1 MFIFCFGLG
10 SLGTSVWEQFLGV
23 RGLWVNVQHS
33 IFVVWEQKYNGD
45 ILIGVKDNHEL

>member
-23 RGLWVNVQHS
+23 WGLRVNVQQS
-33 IFVVWEQKYNGD
+33 NFVVWELK
-45 ILIGVKDNHEL
+45 